1 MGERDQLTDQIRSIL
16 KGSDQLTRKGPVD
29 WEGTNWR
36 GEKDQSGQIS
46 IEGFRP
52 ILDQLTQRGP
62 VNLGRGA
69 S

>member
-52 ILDQLTQRGP
+52 VWNSQ
-62 VNLGRGA
+62 A
-69 S
+69 

>member
-29 WEGTNWR
+29 WEGTNWLR

-52 ILDQLTQRGP
+52 VWKT
-62 VNLGRGA
+62 
-69 S
+69 